1 MHEGVASLIWLTG
14 AVLGASMVYGFVRCR
29 DPLHPV
35 VYINPMLAYV
45 YFMTP
50 AILVRQGLL
59 ETCFPQGADVGYA
72 QAVILGGVTAFCLGA
87 LNFGIVPG
95 LSLRRSFR
103 LTEPRRRAMR
113 RLSFLIG
120 GIGLIGYYWLLQRH
134 GGLSPVY
141 GRPKGGFYG
150 VSGYLASAP
159 LLTIPATLL
168 YLLSHFGRR
177 RGWRQ
182 VLVCMVLMSP
192 HLLHALLGARRGTA
206 FLAFGSL
213 FFGWYVTRPRRP
225 SLGLSVAAL
234 VALGFLMFFLGSQ
247 RTRIYLGADFY
258 FDRQAFLQAVSPEEI
273 DVGNTTVYSWGL
285 ILASREAGHHFW
297 GRRYLAQVFI
307 RPIPRQLWRGKYRAV
322 GLQWMETAP
331 GSGGMS
337 EMAWLNA
344 VGWYPQAGS
353 AAGLVADA
361 YLEFGLLGLVVC
373 YLVGRVY
380 SALWKR
386 AVVLRGVWNLLYA
399 EAAAISVFMPTQGV
413 TTAWL
418 YRLLFLG
425 IPTWALWKWIAGR
438 HGRPRDRWSPRGE
451 RPTAG

>member
-1 MHEGVASLIWLTG
+1 
-14 AVLGASMVYGFVRCR
+14 
-29 DPLHPV
+29 
-35 VYINPMLAYV
+35 MLAYV
-45 YFMTP
+45 YFVTP
-50 AILVRQGLL
+50 AILVHQGLL
-59 ETCFPQGADVGYA
+59 EKCFPQGADVGYA
-72 QAVILGGVTAFCLGA
+72 QAVILAGVTAFCLGA
-87 LNFGIVPG
+87 LNFGVGAG
-95 LSLRRSFR
+95 LSLGSRFR
-103 LTEPRRRAMR
+103 LSEQLRRGMR

-120 GIGLIGYYWLLQRH
+120 GFGLVVYFWLLQRH
-134 GGLSPVY
+134 GGLAPVY

-168 YLLSHFGRR
+168 YLLSHYGRR

-182 VLVCMVLMSP
+182 VLVCTILMSP

-225 SLGLSVAAL
+225 SLGLSVASL
-234 VALGFLMFFLGSQ
+234 VAVGFLLFFLGSQ

-258 FDRQAFLQAVSPEEI
+258 FDREAFMEAISPEDI

-307 RPIPRQLWRGKYRAV
+307 RPIPRQLWPGKYRAV
-322 GLQWMETAP
+322 GLEWMETAP

-361 YLEFGLLGLVVC
+361 YLEFGLFGLLVC

-386 AVVLRGVWNLLYA
+386 AAVLRGVWNLLYA
-399 EAAAISVFMPTQGV
+399 EAAAVSVFVPTQGV

-425 IPTWALWKWIAGR
+425 IPTWAIWRWMERR
-438 HGRPRDRWSPRGE
+438 HMLRLERLSRRDETLSGSNVSNE
-451 RPTAG
+451 Q